1 MVSTRHRWLLSLYGT
16 SDKLGYQQFIH
27 PDNFNE
33 IGIPKSDQIDI
44 MAIRG
49 IKNRMTTFFQLN
61 NHVQIQLKNTST
73 MMFSINKRINNIILQ
88 IEDGFENVRRHQISY
103 ERVIA
108 PTACPR

>member
-1 MVSTRHRWLLSLYGT
+1 MARAT
-16 SDKLGYQQFIH
+16 KLGYQQFIH

-33 IGIPKSDQIDI
+33 DGIPKSEQVDI

-49 IKNRMTTFFQLN
+49 IKNRMVEFLIQLN
-61 NHVQIQLKNTST
+61 NHVQIHINNYTGDDEV
-73 MMFSINKRINNIILQ
+73 SISKRINNIILQ

-108 PTACPR
+108 PQLCHR